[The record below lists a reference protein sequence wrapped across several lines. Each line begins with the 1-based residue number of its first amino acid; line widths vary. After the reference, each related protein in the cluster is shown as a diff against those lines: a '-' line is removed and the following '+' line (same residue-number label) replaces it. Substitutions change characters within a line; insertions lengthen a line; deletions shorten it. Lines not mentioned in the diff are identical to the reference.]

1 MFSEEGDGIIN
12 SIVFVDKTLFST
24 VDYATNRT
32 ELIDNIAGI
41 IKNLIEFIRNFYI
54 SCDLSIGFN
63 KKLIKSFSMFQLK
76 MKFFREFANNS
87 NVCFLLSR
95 EEKSSSLFIV
105 HFQLINLRRYL
116 LTRTIYNWNRVLLE
130 DFFIELNIFV

>member
-1 MFSEEGDGIIN
+1 M
-12 SIVFVDKTLFST
+12 FST

-41 IKNLIEFIRNFYI
+41 IKNLIEFIRNLYI

-63 KKLIKSFSMFQLK
+63 EKLVKSFSMFQLK

-87 NVCFLLSR
+87 YVCFLLSR
-95 EEKSSSLFIV
+95 KKKSSSLFIV

>member
-41 IKNLIEFIRNFYI
+41 IKNLIEFIGREKNQRSEI
-54 SCDLSIGFN
+54 SDFTTRIN
-63 KKLIKSFSMFQLK
+63 
-76 MKFFREFANNS
+76 EF
-87 NVCFLLSR
+87 CF
-95 EEKSSSLFIV
+95 EEM
-105 HFQLINLRRYL
+105 N
-116 LTRTIYNWNRVLLE
+116 
-130 DFFIELNIFV
+130 